1 LKFSSFKAATIIE
14 MRARDLQY
22 NPPLNL
28 SHSVTPVPAR
38 GDGSD
43 LDSDVFLAE
52 EPPQLAQEI
61 NDRVISHV
69 SSNEQ

>member
-1 LKFSSFKAATIIE
+1 MIE
-14 MRARDLQY
+14 MRARDLQH

-28 SHSVTPVPAR
+28 SYSATPVPAR

-52 EPPQLAQEI
+52 EPPQLAQ
-61 NDRVISHV
+61 DSAGDQRQSH
-69 SSNEQ
+69 